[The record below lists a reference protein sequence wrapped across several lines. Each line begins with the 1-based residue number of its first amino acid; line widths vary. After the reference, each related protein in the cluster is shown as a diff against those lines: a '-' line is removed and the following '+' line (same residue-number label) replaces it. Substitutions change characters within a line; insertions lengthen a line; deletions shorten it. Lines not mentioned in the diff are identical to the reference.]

1 MSNLV
6 FAIIAFLLING
17 ASAGENLKEQESA
30 RTLFELN
37 KTSFSEKEIRQNKSI
52 CEFQNELAEKIGEN
66 KYECIPRR
74 AELNDTQKGDRYV
87 VQTLNQAKSL
97 SETPNAVENYQ
108 KKQMNRIMD
117 KAIQKLR

>member
-1 MSNLV
+1 LV
-6 FAIIAFLLING
+6 FAIIAFFLING
-17 ASAGENLKEQESA
+17 ASAGENLKEKESA

-52 CEFQNELAEKIGEN
+52 CDFQNELAEKIGEN
-66 KYECIPRR
+66 KYECTPSR

-87 VQTLNQAKSL
+87 VQTLKQVQSL
-97 SETPNAVENYQ
+97 SKTPNAVENYQ

-117 KAIQKLR
+117 KAIKKLR